1 MNVSDAIR
9 KRRSIRKYKPGI
21 KIPDEHIQKI
31 LEAGM
36 MAPSARNTRPWE
48 FVVLKSDEAKEKAV
62 DIHPYAKHL
71 KDASLGIIVCAKPS
85 DIAEGYYPQDCGASI
100 ENILLEA
107 LELGYG
113 TCWCGI
119 YPREERV
126 EPTEF
131 AAFLDN
137 FRKAYNEYFAIFY
150 MVTVC
155 ETEWDDGFAFKCYDV
170 Y

>member
-9 KRRSIRKYKPGI
+9 KRRSIRKYKIGV
-21 KIPDEHIQKI
+21 KIPDEHIKRI

-48 FVVLKSDEAKEKAV
+48 FVVLKSEEAKEKAV
-62 DIHPYAKHL
+62 NIHPYAKHL

-119 YPREERV
+119 YPREERI
-126 EPTEF
+126 EPFKKEF
-131 AAFLDN
+131 NIDSIPLALIVIGVSDEAPN
-137 FRKAYNEYFAIFY
+137 AKGY
-150 MVTVC
+150 
-155 ETEWDDGFAFKCYDV
+155 YDESCV
-170 Y
+170 KII

>member
-9 KRRSIRKYKPGI
+9 KRRSIRKYKAGI
-21 KIPDEHIQKI
+21 RIPDDHVKKI

-48 FVVLKSDEAKEKAV
+48 FVVLKSDEAKEKAA

-100 ENILLEA
+100 ENMLLEA
-107 LELGYG
+107 LEFGYG

-126 EPTEF
+126 EPFKKEF
-131 AAFLDN
+131 NIDSIPLALIVIGVSDEEP
-137 FRKAYNEYFAIFY
+137 KAKGY
-150 MVTVC
+150 
-155 ETEWDDGFAFKCYDV
+155 YDESCV
-170 Y
+170 KII

>member
-9 KRRSIRKYKPGI
+9 KRRSIRKYKKGFE
-21 KIPDEHIQKI
+21 IPEEHIKRI

-36 MAPSARNTRPWE
+36 MAPSAKNTRPWE
-48 FVVLKSDEAKEKAV
+48 FVVLKSEEAKDKAIE
-62 DIHPYAKHL
+62 IHPYAKHL
-71 KDASLGIIVCAKPS
+71 KDASIGIIVCAKPS
-85 DIAEGYYPQDCGASI
+85 DVTPGYYPQDCGASI

-126 EPTEF
+126 EPFKKEF
-131 AAFLDN
+131 DIDSIPLALVVVGVADEEPN
-137 FRKAYNEYFAIFY
+137 AKGFY
-150 MVTVC
+150 DESCV
-155 ETEWDDGFAFKCYDV
+155 KII
-170 Y
+170 